1 VKSRGARV
9 EFLTVA
15 SIDVL
20 PLFEEAR
27 FGALGRV
34 ASGLS
39 GALPAGRSY
48 LIAAGVALWIGMAL
62 YSLRRRRERRR
73 TRRLAIEI

>member
-1 VKSRGARV
+1 
-9 EFLTVA
+9 
-15 SIDVL
+15 
-20 PLFEEAR
+20 
-27 FGALGRV
+27 
-34 ASGLS
+34 
-39 GALPAGRSY
+39 